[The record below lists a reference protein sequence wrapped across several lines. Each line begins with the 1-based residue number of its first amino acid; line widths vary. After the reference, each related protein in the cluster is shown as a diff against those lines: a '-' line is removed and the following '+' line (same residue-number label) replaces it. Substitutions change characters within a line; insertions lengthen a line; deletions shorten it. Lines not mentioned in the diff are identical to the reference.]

1 MKQKIITLIVV
12 VFAAILSGQAQEQTY
27 TIEVTINNIASN
39 DGSIKIG
46 LCDKKKDFL
55 KKFIKGKSIK
65 AQKGIMTVSF
75 EEIPK
80 GTYAI
85 SLIHD
90 EDDNGKLNTF
100 LMIPSEPYGTSNNA
114 KGNFGPPKWQD
125 AKFDIID
132 KDIKLSIDL

>member
-27 TIEVTINNIASN
+27 TIEVTINNIASD

-65 AQKGIMTVSF
+65 AQKGSMTVSF